1 MDMKF
6 LINDSLKI
14 KPASKRG
21 IFSSTTTPP
30 GKIHM
35 NYNENPYGMCPGA
48 RKAMLDIIDD
58 CNRYQ
63 DFHAIKLKEVI
74 ADHYG
79 ITLDHIITGSG
90 SSTMIDLVGEIFLN
104 IGDEVV
110 YCTPTYEAFP
120 DMISDNGAVRV
131 PVPLTVDY
139 KFDLDAMR
147 AAITD
152 KTKLA
157 IIVNP
162 NNPTGTC
169 VSGAQIEAFIR
180 GLPDHVIPVVDEAYI
195 EFTNSDETY
204 SMLKLINE
212 GYDRPLIVLRTF
224 SKIYGLA
231 GLRVGYCIAPPE
243 IIDEMNKIDQAW
255 NMSKLSQAAAVEAMK
270 DQDYIKMVK
279 EKTILN
285 RKYLVDGLRDLGCE
299 VADSVTNFIY
309 FRSPI
314 EPKELVKIMNE
325 RYDILMSAFDDRSRV
340 TCGLPEENKAFLSAM
355 RGIIS
360 ETTAEKISA

>member
-1 MDMKF
+1 
-6 LINDSLKI
+6 
-14 KPASKRG
+14 
-21 IFSSTTTPP
+21 
-30 GKIHM
+30 
-35 NYNENPYGMCPGA
+35 
-48 RKAMLDIIDD
+48 
-58 CNRYQ
+58 
-63 DFHAIKLKEVI
+63 
-74 ADHYG
+74 
-79 ITLDHIITGSG
+79 
-90 SSTMIDLVGEIFLN
+90 
-104 IGDEVV
+104 
-110 YCTPTYEAFP
+110 
-120 DMISDNGAVRV
+120 MISDNGAVRV
-131 PVPLTVDY
+131 PVPLTADY

-325 RYDILMSAFDDRSRV
+325 LAIRGVNIESIPKGANQVSKEIVETSPLSNSFNLLKSSSLS
-340 TCGLPEENKAFLSAM
+340 TPIFSSFLTKLIHKVIH
-355 RGIIS
+355 RC
-360 ETTAEKISA
+360 